1 MGFVNKVM
9 LLGNTTRDPELRT
22 LASGTVVCDFGIA
35 TNRVYKTAN
44 GEEKQETAFVDCT
57 AFGRTAEV
65 IAEYAP
71 KGRSIFIE
79 GRLHFESWEDK
90 NGNRRN
96 KLSVIVES
104 VQFVG
109 SRDGGGGDG
118 GQRDLLMGNA
128 GRDSRGGREVV
139 VNGAQRAAA
148 KNGVANGAAKSRG
161 ADRFEN
167 GQRPENGSQSNLR
180 AKKRVDAK
188 VAEEK
193 SVDQMAEKEQMLEDA
208 ELPF

>member
-22 LASGTVVCDFGIA
+22 LASGTVACDFGLA

-44 GEEKQETAFVDCT
+44 GEEKQETAFIDCT

-71 KGRSIFIE
+71 KGRPIFIE

-96 KLSVIVES
+96 KLSVIVENF
-104 VQFVG
+104 QFIG
-109 SRDGGGGDG
+109 SRDGGDG
-118 GQRDLLMGNA
+118 GCGQRELPTGGA
-128 GRDSRGGREVV
+128 GRDAHGGRDVV
-139 VNGAQRAAA
+139 LNGTERAAP
-148 KNGVANGAAKSRG
+148 KVAANASNARARAAE
-161 ADRFEN
+161 RFGN
-167 GQRPENGSQSNLR
+167 GQRPENAPRSSLR
-180 AKKRVDAK
+180 AKKQVEAN
-188 VAEEK
+188 AAAAK
-193 SVDQMAEKEQMLEDA
+193 SVDQMAEEEQMLEDA

>member
-22 LASGTVVCDFGIA
+22 LPSGTVVCDFGIA

-57 AFGRTAEV
+57 AFGRVAEV

-79 GRLHFESWEDK
+79 GRLHFESWDDK

-96 KLSVIVES
+96 KLSVIVENF
-104 VQFVG
+104 QFVG
-109 SRDGGGGDG
+109 SRDGGDGDG
-118 GQRDLLMGNA
+118 GAQRELPVGS
-128 GRDSRGGREVV
+128 GREQRGGREVI
-139 VNGAQRAAA
+139 VNAAQRTAAKTVAAA
-148 KNGVANGAAKSRG
+148 PGRSRAAE
-161 ADRFEN
+161 RFEN
-167 GQRPENGSQSNLR
+167 GQRPENAPRTNLR
-180 AKKRVDAK
+180 ARKHVEAK
-188 VAEEK
+188 APQAK
-193 SVDQMAEKEQMLEDA
+193 SVDQMAEEEQMLEDA